1 MWSAPSRGI
10 VIRMKRTSTLF
21 VLGCIAALAGC
32 GGANSSPGTVV
43 PDGARTGATASA
55 YAQPD
60 AAFRRGIYVSTESG
74 VAGYRIR
81 GNGPPCTVKGA
92 APGSGIAVDAAGNLM
107 VLGGGSRTVNVYDGL
122 RMCGRLL
129 GSIADPYGQPADASS
144 ANATTSTIVVGN
156 IFDVSGP
163 GSISLCTLAGGCTK
177 NLTNANMYEVAGVA
191 MSNAG
196 DCWASAANASG
207 VATLTYFKKCSGAG
221 QAATGFQN
229 ANYGG
234 LDIDRDGNL
243 VSISAFVGEV
253 YVYKG
258 CRPKCTLV
266 GGPLALVYGNAVFGH
281 LDSHSTHFA
290 VADYALG
297 QVDVYRYSPT
307 SLTYDFSFGGGSS
320 SAVTGVAYHPRS
332 KQ

>member
-1 MWSAPSRGI
+1 
-10 VIRMKRTSTLF
+10 MKNGLTPF
-21 VLGCIAALAGC
+21 VLGCIALLAAC
-32 GGANSSPGTVV
+32 NGGSSSPGALV
-43 PDGARTGATASA
+43 PDGSPAGAARANAL
-55 YAQPD
+55 PD
-60 AAFRRGIYVSTESG
+60 AAFRLGIYVSTESG
-74 VAGYRIR
+74 VTGYRMR

-92 APGSGIAVDAAGNLM
+92 APGSGIAVDGAGNLL
-107 VLGGGSRTVNVYDGL
+107 VLGGGSRTIGVYDGP

-144 ANATTSTIVVGN
+144 ANAATSAIAVGN

-177 NLTNANMYEVAGVA
+177 NLTNGSMYEVAGVA

-196 DCWASAANASG
+196 DCWASATNAG
-207 VATLTYFKKCSGAG
+207 GAATLTYFKKCSGAG
-221 QAATGFQN
+221 QTATGFQN
-229 ANYGG
+229 TNYGG

-243 VSISAFVGEV
+243 VSISAFVGKV

-258 CRPKCTLV
+258 CRPRCTLV
-266 GGPLALVYGNAVFGH
+266 GGPFELTYGNAVFGH
-281 LDSHSTHFA
+281 LDSHSTRFA

-297 QVDVYRYSPT
+297 QVDVYRYNPT

-320 SAVTGVAYHPRS
+320 AAVTGVAYHPRS